1 MVMVNTGVK
10 KEGVQKKSIEKIWN
24 FIEKENRY
32 ITISEISKKTN
43 LHIYTVKSCLE
54 FLDKFGKIEV
64 VTNGRTTLIKNKEVD
79 NGIKKGLS

>member
-1 MVMVNTGVK
+1 MAINNTEIK

-24 FIEKENRY
+24 FIEKENKF

-54 FLDKFGKIEV
+54 LLDNFGKIEV
-64 VTNGRTTLIKNKEVD
+64 VTNGRTTLIKKKEVT
-79 NGIKKGLS
+79 NGEEK